1 MTDAVE
7 IVSDLVK
14 IPSVSPFGR
23 NETERRERFERC
35 REVLAYLEEFLQKQG
50 AQTEQ
55 LVFEGGHDK
64 WWYPVPN
71 LYAELTIGDRKAA
84 GHKFLCYIGHIDVVP
99 VGEEKLW
106 RRPPFS
112 GQVDEGFVWG
122 RGATDMK
129 GSVGAW
135 MSALEKLK
143 AGKGDGV
150 NLTIGTLITG
160 DEEWAAVNGSDKVLA
175 WMKANGKNPD
185 AFIVGE
191 PSSRDYLGTHV
202 KTGRRGSLV
211 GYLEAKG
218 TQGHR
223 AYEELFENPN
233 RALVYAMVI
242 LNAKRWKDGSR
253 HFPNTT
259 FETVAL
265 RSGDFAASAVIPE
278 TAGAM
283 WNVRFTSRQSKE
295 KVLADL
301 QEILLN
307 PPRFLR
313 RHPDYAKAREVI
325 VRANMETASEPYY
338 SEPGSL
344 AQSALEA
351 IRASLRIEAQTDGS
365 GGTTDGRFI
374 GRYFPRAQIIELGTP
389 EKGGIVD
396 GKPRSDYG
404 RRGGMHQIDERA
416 AQRDLR
422 KVSEIYALT
431 LKNFAMK
438 EY

>member
-55 LVFEGGHDK
+55 LVFEGGRDK

-84 GHKFLCYIGHIDVVP
+84 GHKFLCYMGHIDVVP

-112 GQVDEGFVWG
+112 GQIDEGFVWG

-135 MSALEKLK
+135 MSALEELK
-143 AGKGDGV
+143 AGKGVGV

-191 PSSRDYLGTHV
+191 PSSRDYLGTHI

-233 RALVYAMVI
+233 RAL
-242 LNAKRWKDGSR
+242 
-253 HFPNTT
+253 
-259 FETVAL
+259 
-265 RSGDFAASAVIPE
+265 AS
-278 TAGAM
+278 
-283 WNVRFTSRQSKE
+283 
-295 KVLADL
+295 VL
-301 QEILLN
+301 
-307 PPRFLR
+307 
-313 RHPDYAKAREVI
+313 
-325 VRANMETASEPYY
+325 S
-338 SEPGSL
+338 
-344 AQSALEA
+344 SAL
-351 IRASLRIEAQTDGS
+351 SLLIFTR
-365 GGTTDGRFI
+365 TT
-374 GRYFPRAQIIELGTP
+374 
-389 EKGGIVD
+389 
-396 GKPRSDYG
+396 S
-404 RRGGMHQIDERA
+404 
-416 AQRDLR
+416 
-422 KVSEIYALT
+422 
-431 LKNFAMK
+431 
-438 EY
+438 

>member
-84 GHKFLCYIGHIDVVP
+84 GHKFFCYMGHIDVVP

-112 GQVDEGFVWG
+112 GQIDEGFVWG

-135 MSALEKLK
+135 MSALEELK
-143 AGKGDGV
+143 AGKGVGV

-191 PSSRDYLGTHV
+191 PSSRDYLGTHI
-202 KTGRRGSLV
+202 KTGPRRTHV
-211 GYLEAKG
+211 GYLEANR
-218 TQGHR
+218 TQ
-223 AYEELFENPN
+223 
-233 RALVYAMVI
+233 
-242 LNAKRWKDGSR
+242 
-253 HFPNTT
+253 
-259 FETVAL
+259 
-265 RSGDFAASAVIPE
+265 
-278 TAGAM
+278 
-283 WNVRFTSRQSKE
+283 
-295 KVLADL
+295 
-301 QEILLN
+301 
-307 PPRFLR
+307 
-313 RHPDYAKAREVI
+313 RHPA
-325 VRANMETASEPYY
+325 
-338 SEPGSL
+338 
-344 AQSALEA
+344 
-351 IRASLRIEAQTDGS
+351 
-365 GGTTDGRFI
+365 
-374 GRYFPRAQIIELGTP
+374 
-389 EKGGIVD
+389 
-396 GKPRSDYG
+396 
-404 RRGGMHQIDERA
+404 
-416 AQRDLR
+416 
-422 KVSEIYALT
+422 
-431 LKNFAMK
+431 
-438 EY
+438 

>member
-84 GHKFLCYIGHIDVVP
+84 GHKFLCYMGHIDVVP

-112 GQVDEGFVWG
+112 GQIDEGFVWG

-135 MSALEKLK
+135 MSALEELK
-143 AGKGDGV
+143 AGKGVGV

-191 PSSRDYLGTHV
+191 PSSRDYLGTHI

-233 RALVYAMVI
+233 RGAGL
-242 LNAKRWKDGSR
+242 R
-253 HFPNTT
+253 HGYSQCQKM
-259 FETVAL
+259 E
-265 RSGDFAASAVIPE
+265 R
-278 TAGAM
+278 
-283 WNVRFTSRQSKE
+283 RQSAFSE
-295 KVLADL
+295 YDFRDGGPAVW
-301 QEILLN
+301 
-307 PPRFLR
+307 RFCR
-313 RHPDYAKAREVI
+313 QRGYSGNGRGNVE
-325 VRANMETASEPYY
+325 RAVYE
-338 SEPGSL
+338 
-344 AQSALEA
+344 SAEQGKSA
-351 IRASLRIEAQTDGS
+351 
-365 GGTTDGRFI
+365 GRFAGDI
-374 GRYFPRAQIIELGTP
+374 VESAAFSAQA
-389 EKGGIVD
+389 
-396 GKPRSDYG
+396 S
-404 RRGGMHQIDERA
+404 
-416 AQRDLR
+416 
-422 KVSEIYALT
+422 
-431 LKNFAMK
+431 
-438 EY
+438 